1 MKGASKQIGA
11 TRAGTLLGNLEQQD
25 DIDKVV
31 ALIDELDEE
40 VPRVESAVRA
50 LLRRSLRAS

>member
-11 TRAGTLLGNLEQQD
+11 TRAGALLGAIEDQSDMQAAAKLVE
-25 DIDKVV
+25 
-31 ALIDELDEE
+31 ELDGE

-50 LLRRSLRAS
+50 LLRHSLRAS